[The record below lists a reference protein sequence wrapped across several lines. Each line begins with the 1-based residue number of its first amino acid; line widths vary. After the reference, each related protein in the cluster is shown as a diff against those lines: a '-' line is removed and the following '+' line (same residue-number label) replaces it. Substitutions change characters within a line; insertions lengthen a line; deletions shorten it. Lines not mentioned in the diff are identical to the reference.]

1 MLRDMLYVIMM
12 SLMLAGLFWV
22 VLVILLSFG

>member
-1 MLRDMLYVIMM
+1 MLYVIMM